1 MLGDELVNRRI
12 GRRSTLAIIVCG
24 ALSLAAHAQEPSS
37 ASVSTQA
44 KSSAATSSQAMGPVQ
59 GTSVPT
65 REWFAPGSGKPFPE
79 RLAFPNEWGEIGLI
93 NKSGVHDTTGHPFF
107 EPIGSNGRACV
118 TCHQPADAMSLSL
131 QSIQQRWEQ
140 TGGGDPLF
148 DTIDGANCPDLPR
161 GDPKSHSM
169 LLERGLFRISLPW
182 PPKSFDGKEIKPEF
196 SIKVISDPTG
206 CNLSPKYGL
215 KSAEPRISVYRRP
228 RMAANLRYVIDERD
242 DPVFAVFTVKTGM
255 PFPKDPDTG
264 HRVNLNIMF
273 DGREPNL
280 RTQAITAGLQHMQSH
295 GALSPEQV
303 KQIVDFESKIYA
315 AQAHHPLAGSLDADG
330 IPKGLGPVRVSTAH
344 ASLPGD
350 RLNTPTFQLFDEW
363 KPPQLQSSG
372 SEADEFR
379 ASVARGSDVF
389 MTKLMWIRDVWT
401 ITNGGSG
408 NPMKR
413 SCSTCHNSQMTGLDN
428 GPGWFGLGM
437 STPPW
442 TTPHPDMPLFELRC
456 HKDAVPHPYEGRV
469 IRTYDPGR
477 ALISGKCVDIGA
489 LTIQQ
494 SRGLAA
500 RAPYFSNGSAKNI
513 AEVLEFY
520 ERRFDFKYT
529 PQEKQDLIN
538 FLSVL

>member
-1 MLGDELVNRRI
+1 MGGEVRI
-12 GRRSTLAIIVCG
+12 GSFGGRAPLSCIALAL
-24 ALSLAAHAQEPSS
+24 ASLNAHASESSTGPSN
-37 ASVSTQA
+37 VLT
-44 KSSAATSSQAMGPVQ
+44 AATSSNPALTVSSAVVGPA
-59 GTSVPT
+59 PA
-65 REWFAPGSGKPFPE
+65 REWWAPGAGKPFPE
-79 RLAFPNEWGEIGLI
+79 RLVFPNEWGELGII
-93 NKSGVHDTTGHPFF
+93 NKSGVTDTVGHPFF
-107 EPIGSNGRACV
+107 EPLGGTGRACV

-140 TGGGDPLF
+140 TAGGDPLF
-148 DTIDGANCPDLPR
+148 DTIDGANCPDKPR
-161 GDPKSHSM
+161 GDPKSHS
-169 LLERGLFRISLPW
+169 LLLDRGLFRISLPW
-182 PPKSFDGKEIKPEF
+182 PPKSFDGTEIKPEF

-206 CNLSPKYGL
+206 CNTSPQYGL
-215 KSAEPRISVYRRP
+215 KSDNPRISVFRRP
-228 RMAANLRYVIDERD
+228 RMTANLRYVIDERD

-264 HRVNLNIMF
+264 HRVNLNLMF

-280 RTQAITAGLQHMQSH
+280 RTQAITAGIQHMQTH
-295 GALSPEQV
+295 GSLTPEQV
-303 KQIVDFESKIYA
+303 KRIVDFESHIYA
-315 AQAHHPLAGSLDADG
+315 AQVSNRHTGSLDADNV
-330 IPKGLGPVRVSTAH
+330 PKGLGPARLSTAH

-363 KPPQLQSSG
+363 KPPQLQPSG

-442 TTPHPDMPLFELRC
+442 TTPHPDMPLFELTC
-456 HKDAVPHPYEGRV
+456 HKDAVPHPYEGRK

-494 SRGLAA
+494 SRAIAA
-500 RAPYFSNGSAKNI
+500 RAPYFSNGSAKNLG
-513 AEVLEFY
+513 EVLEFY